1 MKIRYLLTILCGC
14 VCFSAMA
21 VLAAETL
28 WVTSDNAQLKKDA
41 TASSETITTVPIGVK
56 VKVLSTE
63 NRWHKIQLPSGEKG
77 WMYRGRL
84 SDTAPEKA
92 SEEGSGN
99 LFGALASSN
108 ISADEAST
116 GRSIRGLSEETEQY
130 AKLKK
135 TSPAAKKALDQVL
148 AMKISEKE
156 LQTFLKQGKIGEYAP

>member
-21 VLAAETL
+21 ALAAETL

-41 TASSETITTVPIGVK
+41 TASSETIATVPIGVE
-56 VKVLSTE
+56 VKVLNTE
-63 NRWHKIQLPSGEKG
+63 KRWRQIQLPSGKKG

-92 SEEGSGN
+92 PEGGSGD
-99 LFGALASSN
+99 LFGALAGNN
-108 ISADEAST
+108 IKADEAST

-156 LQTFLKQGKIGEYAP
+156 LQNFLKQGKIGEYAP

>member
-14 VCFSAMA
+14 VCFFAVV

-41 TASSETITTVPIGVK
+41 TASSETIATVPIGVE

-63 NRWHKIQLPSGEKG
+63 SRWHKIQLPSGEQG

-84 SDTAPEKA
+84 SDTAPEKP

-99 LFGALASSN
+99 LFGALA
-108 ISADEAST
+108 
-116 GRSIRGLSEETEQY
+116 EQQY
-130 AKLKK
+130 
-135 TSPAAKKALDQVL
+135 
-148 AMKISEKE
+148 
-156 LQTFLKQGKIGEYAP
+156 

>member
-14 VCFSAMA
+14 VCFSAVA
-21 VLAAETL
+21 ALASETL
-28 WVTSDNAQLKKDA
+28 WVTSDNAQLKKEA
-41 TASSETITTVPIGVK
+41 TASSETITTVPIGVE
-56 VKVLSTE
+56 VKVLNTE
-63 NRWHKIQLPSGEKG
+63 NRWHQIRLPSGQQG

-92 SEEGSGN
+92 PEGGSGN
-99 LFGALASSN
+99 LFGSLASSN

-130 AKLKK
+130 AKMKK

>member
-14 VCFSAMA
+14 VCFFAVV

-41 TASSETITTVPIGVK
+41 TASSETIATVPIGVE
-56 VKVLSTE
+56 VKVLGTE
-63 NRWHKIQLPSGEKG
+63 SRWHKIQLPSGEQG

-84 SDTAPEKA
+84 SDTAPEKP

-99 LFGALASSN
+99 LFGALAGSN
-108 ISADEAST
+108 IKADEAST

-156 LQTFLKQGKIGEYAP
+156 LQNFLKQGKIGEYAP